1 MTLEKRASLDAA
13 VVARLRKEW
22 DEFIQTTERLCSE
35 HGAARQECDQAFQE
49 RDQAYQERDDAQ
61 QKVGSL
67 QARLKREIA

>member
-22 DEFIQTTERLCSE
+22 DELIQTMERLHSE
-35 HGAARQECDQAFQE
+35 HGAAHEE
-49 RDQAYQERDDAQ
+49 RDQAFRERDQVYQERDDVQ

-67 QARLKREIA
+67 